1 MMSPFGEY
9 LYEAMSIRPRGGLPL
24 LTRVMLLAALVMI
37 APAYSDEER
46 RDYFG
51 DYRLPS
57 GFVYT
62 EATITPE
69 KARELAQQY
78 RVLTLANV
86 TEVSSAVA
94 KALATPD
101 EDTFLTLPALANLDE
116 EAALMLA
123 QRYGC
128 LRLWGLKSVTPEV
141 AAALVSHD
149 GDRLELNGIK
159 ELSPAAARAL
169 AKGRR
174 SWGISVGLIDLPPEI
189 AAILAEFR
197 YDLDFPYLE
206 TLSLESAKAIAEH
219 GEVVQ
224 RGSETVGPTL
234 DLGKARLT
242 PAIAEALLTHDG
254 PLSLNR
260 LRKLEPG
267 VGDIL
272 AKHRFEVLLMLE
284 EIDSVALARKI
295 FSQSHRSS
303 SVARLRTMSPEIATE
318 YARAVPGSIPGSLL
332 ALETLTPEAATVL
345 ATVSSWIRLH
355 GLSQLTPELAKALTD
370 RKPPVHFLGIKT
382 LEGPDALA
390 VAETLASTPAPVYL
404 GNLERVSAPAL
415 AALRKKATITLPP
428 NEELTIVP

>member
-1 MMSPFGEY
+1 MMSLFGEY
-9 LYEAMSIRPRGGLPL
+9 VYEAMPVRRRGGLSL
-24 LTRVMLLAALVMI
+24 LTRMMLLAALAMI
-37 APAYSDEER
+37 PPAYSDEER

-86 TEVSSAVA
+86 TEVSAAVA

-141 AAALVSHD
+141 AVALVAND

-242 PAIAEALLTHDG
+242 PAIAEALLAHDG
-254 PLSLNR
+254 TLSLNR

-272 AKHRFEVLLMLE
+272 AKHRFPVLLMLE
-284 EIDSVALARKI
+284 EIDSVPLARKI
-295 FSQSHRSS
+295 FSDGHRSS
-303 SVARLRTMSPEIATE
+303 STARLRTMSPEIAKE
-318 YARAVPGSIPGSLL
+318 YARLDPGAIL
-332 ALETLTPEAATVL
+332 ALETLTPEAATAL
-345 ATVSSWIRLH
+345 ATVSDRITLR
-355 GLSQLTPELAKALTD
+355 GVTRLTPQLAKALTD
-370 RKPPVHFLGIKT
+370 RQPPVHLLGIKT
-382 LEGPDALA
+382 LDGPDALA
-390 VAETLASTPAPVYL
+390 VAEALASTPAPVYL

-428 NEELTIVP
+428 DEKLTIVP